1 LRNGC
6 ASNAVAS
13 NQDDS
18 NQDTDMARKDDL
30 TPENLPKQEQQQEQ
44 AREETPQPEF
54 ALTEEEAQR
63 AMEFFRQQ
71 QNLFAGTLAGLVAAV
86 TGAAIWAAVTVATE
100 YQIGWMAVGIG
111 FLVGVAVRQVGKGV
125 DQVFGIVGAV
135 MALLGCV
142 LGNVFTVAY
151 FIARQTGTPLTEVLT
166 QIDADTLLELLAS
179 TFQVMDLLFYAM
191 AVYFGYRY
199 AFRELTMDDFDRALG
214 RAM

>member
-1 LRNGC
+1 M
-6 ASNAVAS
+6 SN
-13 NQDDS
+13 
-18 NQDTDMARKDDL
+18 DL
-30 TPENLPKQEQQQEQ
+30 TPENLPRQKEPQQQMQDELRQEEQ
-44 AREETPQPEF
+44 AAEF
-54 ALTEEEAQR
+54 ALTEDEARR
-63 AMEFFRQQ
+63 AMEFFREE
-71 QNLFAGTLAGLVAAV
+71 QNLAMGTLYGLIAAFA
-86 TGAAIWAAVTVATE
+86 GAAIWAGVTIATE